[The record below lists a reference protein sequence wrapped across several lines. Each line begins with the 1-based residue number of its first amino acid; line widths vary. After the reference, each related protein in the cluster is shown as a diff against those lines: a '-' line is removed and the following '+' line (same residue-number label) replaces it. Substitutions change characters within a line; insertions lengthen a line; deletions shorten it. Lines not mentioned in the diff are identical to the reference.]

1 MDWKWIRVEEVDG
14 FDPLDLQITF
24 LSRHLTF
31 CSDTFSLVRFWP
43 PKCQQTPVD
52 TIKVRE
58 FQLIFK
64 EFVISDYDMKSFLT
78 FDTKQQT
85 TDWQRLFV
93 PNPDIS
99 NSYDVDKLIWL
110 MMVFFTYLHEV
121 LQAKFSHDGF
131 FTNKTSCPFLTSRRF
146 VRIPWPT
153 NQDLTWSTN
162 ATNINNVWSFF
173 LLCITYICFRLCM
186 PGRGT
191 FGLWCQR

>member
-1 MDWKWIRVEEVDG
+1 
-14 FDPLDLQITF
+14 
-24 LSRHLTF
+24 
-31 CSDTFSLVRFWP
+31 
-43 PKCQQTPVD
+43 
-52 TIKVRE
+52 
-58 FQLIFK
+58 
-64 EFVISDYDMKSFLT
+64 MKSFLT

-121 LQAKFSHDGF
+121 LQAKFSHDGS

-162 ATNINNVWSFF
+162 ATNINNVGSFF
-173 LLCITYICFRLCM
+173 SSLHNLHLFQALPARQGHLWTLMPKVKLPIKQKMSGFELRL
-186 PGRGT
+186 PFHEFLIFWFDWVST
-191 FGLWCQR
+191 FCHLHFTGPILTVD